1 MSAPKPQTRIVK
13 RGNGHS
19 YLLDGEKCPGVTTI
33 LGGGIPKPW
42 LAPWTARL
50 ISEYVMERLTPK
62 GEHVLA
68 DDLLTDLRRLN
79 ESSKYPKRM
88 EDGFSRM
95 TFAEVL
101 KTVQYGERDAAANRG
116 TQVHDLAERL
126 ARGEE
131 IEVPDELA
139 GHVDSYLRFLDD
151 WHPTNALLER
161 VVVNRRWRYMGKFD
175 MIADFPGYGRGLVDI
190 KTSKRIYDEVA
201 LQLSAY
207 AEAETMLTE
216 DGVEEPMPSVDWCGA
231 IHVRADGYDVYR
243 FRSDDDV
250 FRAFLYVKQVAD
262 FFADDGPGKTLRS
275 DALLAEELAQ

>member
-1 MSAPKPQTRIVK
+1 MAKPATRIVQ

-19 YLLDGEKCPGVTTI
+19 YLLDGEKVPGVTTI
-33 LGGGIPKPW
+33 LSKGIPKPW
-42 LAPWTARL
+42 LAPWTAR
-50 ISEYVMERLTPK
+50 IVSEFVMERLSLD
-62 GEHVLA
+62 GEHILA
-68 DDLLTDLRRLN
+68 DELISDLRSLN
-79 ESSKYPKRM
+79 QRSRYPKKLGD
-88 EDGFSRM
+88 EFSRM

-139 GHVDSYLRFLDD
+139 GHVESYLKFLSE
-151 WHPTNALLER
+151 WQPSNALLER
-161 VVVNRRWRYMGKFD
+161 VIVNRRWRYMGKFD
-175 MIADFPGYGRGLVDI
+175 MIADFPVLGRGLVDI
-190 KTSKRIYDEVA
+190 KTSKSIYDEVG
-201 LQLSAY
+201 LQLCAY
-207 AEAETMLTE
+207 AEAETMISE
-216 DGVEEPMPSVDWCGA
+216 DGQTEEPMPEVEWCGA

-262 FFADDGPGKTLRS
+262 FFADDGPGSSLRS
-275 DALLAEELAQ
+275 ESLEPVTA